1 MTLGPEMTTV
11 PLVPLLL
18 VPDILVVVSSS
29 RTLHRISRR
38 YFSQALVVRLFFRS
52 SAFLIKVWYIQS
64 RLVVEF
70 LSIFTNFSI
79 ILWRRIEFRVRNANR
94 IETRCEQGTRF
105 SLYFIVGS
113 FAWVVELRELRAAVM
128 LVSEPAR
135 NSPCPPSSALIWY
148 YTNIPLPVRWFPI
161 HEMM

>member
-1 MTLGPEMTTV
+1 MTTV

-79 ILWRRIEFRVRNANR
+79 IL
-94 IETRCEQGTRF
+94 
-105 SLYFIVGS
+105 
-113 FAWVVELRELRAAVM
+113 
-128 LVSEPAR
+128 
-135 NSPCPPSSALIWY
+135 
-148 YTNIPLPVRWFPI
+148 
-161 HEMM
+161 